1 MAAIDR
7 SGASALIDPEVSN
20 ILLKDV
26 ANRSAAMTMF
36 RQIPMGTSQVRMPI
50 LGSLPTAYWVS
61 GDTGLKGTTKVDW
74 TNKYLTAEELAVI
87 VPIPDAVIDDAN
99 YDIWGYLQPLVAE
112 AIARKLDAAV
122 LFNVETPST
131 FPTAIAPAAIAVGH
145 DVERGTNAAN
155 EGGFAQDLSD
165 AFGLV
170 EADGF
175 AVTGIT
181 AAANVRALLRGA
193 RDANGV
199 QLTEVTPTSVYGVSV
214 NYAAPGLWPT
224 TSGSAEAIVGDFS
237 HAILGVRQ
245 DLTYK
250 MLTEATIYGPDS
262 EVLYA
267 LAQQDMTALRVVA
280 RFGFQ
285 VDNTINYEN
294 PNASTRY
301 PWAVVSKA

>member
-7 SGASALIDPEVSN
+7 SGASALIKQEESN
-20 ILLKDV
+20 ILLKEI
-26 ANRSAAMTMF
+26 ANKSAAMTMF
-36 RQIPMGTSQVRMPI
+36 RQVSMGTREVRMPI
-50 LGSLPTAYWVS
+50 LGSLPTANWIS

-99 YDIWGYLQPLVAE
+99 YDIWGYVRPLIAD

-122 LFNVETPST
+122 LFGVEKPAS
-131 FPTAIAPAAIAVGH
+131 FPGAIAPAAIAVGH
-145 DVERGTNAAN
+145 EVERGTNVASA
-155 EGGFAQDLSD
+155 GGFPEDISD
-165 AFGLV
+165 AFALV

-175 AVTGIT
+175 VVSGAA
-181 AAANVRALLRGA
+181 AAANVRALLRGS

-199 QLTEVTPTSVYGVSV
+199 QLGEVTTTSAYGVPI

-224 TSGSAEAIVGDFS
+224 GSGATEFIAGDFS
-237 HAILGVRQ
+237 HAILGTRQ

-250 MLTEATIYGPDS
+250 ILTEATIYGPDS

-267 LAQQDMTALRVVA
+267 LAQQDMSALRVVA

-294 PNASTRY
+294 PNANTRY
-301 PWAVVSKA
+301 PWSVITKP